1 MENLTERF
9 SIYDFFNPIIAGMVF
24 ILAQGICSYPFFTWK
39 LLELFKGKKTA
50 DVQVLTVVSV
60 LIIAYIIGAFLQCPV
75 DWFIEDK
82 KHYEQDLV
90 EGCLG
95 KNNAIFSPTRKKII
109 IKKASAYLNVLDEKL
124 WDDEDKYKDYGKTF
138 FAHCI
143 YYLHI
148 NKLDGKIERMRETQ
162 ALSKLL
168 VGVFFVVPVI
178 SFIIAIVESK
188 PDNIS
193 NEWLLTVSEW
203 VICWVLSIG
212 FYFRYKLATKNRIAM
227 TLSIYEAS
235 VDNALGK

>member
-1 MENLTERF
+1 
-9 SIYDFFNPIIAGMVF
+9 
-24 ILAQGICSYPFFTWK
+24 
-39 LLELFKGKKTA
+39 
-50 DVQVLTVVSV
+50 
-60 LIIAYIIGAFLQCPV
+60 
-75 DWFIEDK
+75 
-82 KHYEQDLV
+82 
-90 EGCLG
+90 
-95 KNNAIFSPTRKKII
+95 
-109 IKKASAYLNVLDEKL
+109 
-124 WDDEDKYKDYGKTF
+124 
-138 FAHCI
+138 
-143 YYLHI
+143 
-148 NKLDGKIERMRETQ
+148 MRETQ